1 MKLIMNLIQ
10 IHEDFKLKA
19 HIIKP
24 LLDSVFKDQPAIK
37 LIDSEQI
44 TLGFFYM
51 FIYKDFAIREVV
63 NIVLNTQNSLFEGYE
78 SIKDIFKR
86 EVEDGYQ
93 KFIKYYF
100 TQWMNFMLAIDV
112 FQSYSTIVTPN
123 EAKEFLTDSSSLLS
137 NKDIL
142 ALSNENQEIQ
152 NYRFFFNKY
161 VQIFYRS

>member
-1 MKLIMNLIQ
+1 
-10 IHEDFKLKA
+10 
-19 HIIKP
+19 
-24 LLDSVFKDQPAIK
+24 
-37 LIDSEQI
+37 
-44 TLGFFYM
+44 M

-112 FQSYSTIVTPN
+112 F
-123 EAKEFLTDSSSLLS
+123 
-137 NKDIL
+137 
-142 ALSNENQEIQ
+142 
-152 NYRFFFNKY
+152 
-161 VQIFYRS
+161 